1 MQVLF
6 VILCWLMARSI
17 DALIVGGGPVGLALA
32 HGLRQRGVGVLV
44 LERTLATSHDWSTTY
59 SYRIDQRGIAL
70 LRTCG
75 LLPELEEKGVPSTG
89 FDLTTWFPDGTSK
102 EVVNAR
108 ASMALGYWIQRPALL
123 ALLAESLRDEML
135 EGELTSL
142 TFDAGLATAQVQIGD
157 EVLRVTSRFVFGCD
171 GAKSAVRAKLQAVS
185 AECMAD
191 FEPRVLDTPSSGLVY
206 RAVLATPPDEFH
218 PHKIH
223 RIAGKSGQ
231 SVAMLPFSG
240 ARGEPRPLSFA
251 RTADSILHNLATP
264 DAVYAYLDE
273 EFPQLEARKR
283 LSFAAASAWCS
294 SPGSTFPRAR
304 WCNRASVVV
313 SGVGAALLGDSLHSF
328 PPDLGQGVNSGFT
341 DVAALLECWPSDHA
355 DPAAVQRCFE
365 AFNIRQAPEAE
376 AICRLLPVGM
386 PYQYNV
392 GKTFAE
398 YLFLAGLLG
407 RMFIHKLCPLIFDP
421 PVVTLVTQAPPLKY
435 TECFARHRRNDQ
447 RIVLSLG
454 LGLAMCLLS
463 TWRFSARR
471 RNT

>member
-1 MQVLF
+1 
-6 VILCWLMARSI
+6 MARSI

-59 SYRIDQRGIAL
+59 SYRIDARGIAL
-70 LRTCG
+70 FRTVG
-75 LLPELEEKGVPSTG
+75 LLPALEVTGVPSTG
-89 FDLTTWFPDGTSK
+89 FDRTDSFPDGTSK
-102 EVVNAR
+102 EVTAP

-123 ALLAESLRDEML
+123 ALLAESLRDEIL

-142 TFDAGLATAQVQIGD
+142 TFDAGLATAEVQIGE

-171 GAKSAVRAKLQAVS
+171 GAKSTVRAKLQAVS
-185 AECMAD
+185 DECMAD

-206 RAVLATPPDEFH
+206 RAVLATPLDEFH
-218 PHKIH
+218 PHKMH
-223 RIAGKSGQ
+223 VIAGKSGQ
-231 SVAMLPFSG
+231 WIAMLPFSG
-240 ARGEPRPLSFA
+240 ARGEPRPLSFV
-251 RTADSILHNLATP
+251 RRADSILHNLAAP
-264 DAVYAYLDE
+264 EAVYAYLDE

-283 LSFAAASAWCS
+283 LSFDAASAWCS
-294 SPGSTFPRAR
+294 SPGTTFPRAR
-304 WCNRASVVV
+304 WCNRASVFV

-392 GKTFAE
+392 GKTFSE

-407 RMFIHKLCPLIFDP
+407 RMVIQKLCPLIFDP
-421 PVVTLVTQAPPLKY
+421 PVVFLVTQSPPLKY
-435 TECFARHRRNDQ
+435 TECLARHRRNDQ
-447 RIVLSLG
+447 RIMLSLG
-454 LGLAMCLLS
+454 LGLAMCL
-463 TWRFSARR
+463 WRFSARR